1 MKDQGWSL
9 SSHWRNLNRYLP
21 GEYWKPP
28 DYAISEQVVLSLS
41 HRSCSALYGFIKYPF
56 SQSEKKKRMTTALR
70 SDAGSGWDCF
80 EVPSNKYSD
89 VSTIMERLHQESFR
103 QTHQNDRK
111 VLLLGRTQWRVL
123 FMSST
128 GRDWASGSHIFC
140 MTGVSQIL
148 SDISSLLFCCVGATL
163 VHPLDWTSQLPWTG
177 AHVLGL
183 MCETS
188 TDLFLLSLLTDSAFV
203 PRRKNWN
210 LDNSKVTSKCCQIWK
225 SWYF

>member
-1 MKDQGWSL
+1 MLIFQIASL
-9 SSHWRNLNRYLP
+9 GYERPRL
-21 GEYWKPP
+21 KPLISLKELEP
-28 DYAISEQVVLSLS
+28 VSPRRVLKATRLYTISEQVVLSLS

-111 VLLLGRTQWRVL
+111 VLLLGHTQWRVL

-188 TDLFLLSLLTDSAFV
+188 TDLFLLSYSLTLHLSPGEKFG
-203 PRRKNWN
+203 
-210 LDNSKVTSKCCQIWK
+210 I
-225 SWYF
+225 